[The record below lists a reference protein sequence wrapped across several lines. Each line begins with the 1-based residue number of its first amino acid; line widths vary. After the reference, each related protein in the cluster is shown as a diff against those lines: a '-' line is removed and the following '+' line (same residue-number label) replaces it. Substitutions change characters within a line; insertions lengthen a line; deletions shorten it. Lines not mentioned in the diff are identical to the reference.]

1 MKKIIFSLI
10 IVLMATTVYAQN
22 QANTNSS
29 PTSDNTDVYQLFPTL
44 NMWTFIKLN
53 TRNGQMW
60 QVQYSVK
67 GDEYR
72 FETDLNLT
80 SLVSKEDER
89 NGRFY
94 LYLTQNMYNLILLDQ
109 LDGRVWQV
117 QWSAEA
123 ESKGII
129 PIK

>member
-10 IVLMATTVYAQN
+10 IVLMATTSYAQN

-123 ESKGII
+123 ENKGII

>member
-10 IVLMATTVYAQN
+10 IVLMATTAYAQN

-123 ESKGII
+123 ENKGII